1 MCPSLGSASRPGNQ
15 ERASTPSIDRI
26 FALDDIVE
34 AHRYLEA
41 GTQVGKIEVTT
52 AREA

>member
-1 MCPSLGSASRPGNQ
+1 VPLDLAIRK
-15 ERASTPSIDRI
+15 RASTPSIDRI
-26 FALDDIVE
+26 VTLDDIVE

-41 GTQVGKIEVTT
+41 GIQVGKIEVTT